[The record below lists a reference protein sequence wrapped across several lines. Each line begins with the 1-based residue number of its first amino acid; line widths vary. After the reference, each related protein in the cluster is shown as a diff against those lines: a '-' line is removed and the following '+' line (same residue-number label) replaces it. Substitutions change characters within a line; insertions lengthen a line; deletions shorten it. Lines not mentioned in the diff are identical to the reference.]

1 MPEVP
6 FHLPQAAPGPG
17 LEAITA
23 RQWRELFHRT
33 EVLWHAQY
41 VAPLYK
47 YQTATSMHL
56 GVRPDL
62 RGRGAATGTG
72 SVLAPVVLI
81 RRDLKSIPPS
91 LVIRKVKYIDAKPQV
106 GRYEIVGDV
115 ANHEQDITAY
125 PDFGHTIADYE
136 DFEWDATGPTI
147 EDQFLTARRERG
159 AWLVELP
166 SAGLEVQKFTLFA
179 VDADVLI
186 CRRADG
192 TFIDVAKPYI
202 LRKTPFHSQRIA
214 FPSNVFITYFYS
226 GYLDRQ
232 ATLEG
237 GATESQTIVP
247 RWRADMPVIAAKVG
261 VEVTGITL
269 PAIPPD
275 RPVPVPVEWLD
286 LNLDA
291 RAWAQLWVEP
301 RT

>member
-159 AWLVELP
+159 VWLVELLQTP
-166 SAGLEVQKFTLFA
+166 MTVPPATFQWVVITVNNAGTGVPE
-179 VDADVLI
+179 
-186 CRRADG
+186 
-192 TFIDVAKPYI
+192 
-202 LRKTPFHSQRIA
+202 TPFSLYTAPVVWAFNQQPPNIDEWDRNYYADSRRQTFAYPFPGIAAGSYRIPPTLPITRGV
-214 FPSNVFITYFYS
+214 FRISPSDIYGVFS
-226 GYLDRQ
+226 
-232 ATLEG
+232 
-237 GATESQTIVP
+237 VP
-247 RWRADMPVIAAKVG
+247 LTPDILVGEPVIFP
-261 VEVTGITL
+261 EFRLNSITTRYVL
-269 PAIPPD
+269 PRMWP
-275 RPVPVPVEWLD
+275 
-286 LNLDA
+286 
-291 RAWAQLWVEP
+291 
-301 RT
+301 